1 MLLVSQLSDVGI
13 GRGKSGGGCAV
24 GKALIHTAM
33 ENGGARHQV
42 RRRVTQP
49 RREEQLVKQ
58 EATGAN
64 SIEPTEESTQSKQ
77 VEKQKDKMSIN
88 LLVQVRGIKD

>member
-1 MLLVSQLSDVGI
+1 MPVTEEVWSLLRPRVRAGVIHECLVIKILHLILLLVSQLSDVGI

-49 RREEQLVKQ
+49 GREE
-58 EATGAN
+58 
-64 SIEPTEESTQSKQ
+64 
-77 VEKQKDKMSIN
+77 
-88 LLVQVRGIKD
+88 